1 MLDMYN
7 NLTEAGQGVIDPKL
21 DKICNNLDK
30 FIAFTDDR
38 TNLYKLHYMYDEDR
52 LKQSKKDALEECLN
66 SSKIFFYMDKKL
78 SAYPRKA
85 YIEHKKYFKNQIIL
99 L

>member
-7 NLTEAGQGVIDPKL
+7 NLTEAGQGHIDPKL

-38 TNLYKLHYMYDEDR
+38 TILYKLHYMYDEDR

-66 SSKIFFYMDKKL
+66 SSKIFFL
-78 SAYPRKA
+78 HGQETFGLPSEGIHWA
-85 YIEHKKYFKNQIIL
+85 
-99 L
+99 